1 MAKKIFSQLALAL
14 LFAAC
19 SNIDN
24 TVLAPPTIPTVE
36 GKQNIVEESEFSS
49 YIDWQTY
56 ATHGRGETKH
66 RGGIGVL
73 LLHRLADLRR
83 RRLLPLR
90 HGRMAG
96 PHDISRGRRKQG
108 HNAGAGR
115 AGGCLSQKGVQGR
128 HHAPAEP
135 HLPSL

>member
-1 MAKKIFSQLALAL
+1 MTKKIFSLLALKKN
-14 LFAAC
+14 LFPARAC
-19 SNIDN
+19 TPLRS
-24 TVLAPPTIPTVE
+24 LQQHRQYSLRHPHH
-36 GKQNIVEESEFSS
+36 
-49 YIDWQTY
+49 
-56 ATHGRGETKH
+56 THGRGETKH

-90 HGRMAG
+90 YGRMAG

>member
-1 MAKKIFSQLALAL
+1 MTKKIFSLLALAL

-24 TVLAPPTIPTVE
+24 TVLDTPTIPTVA

-56 ATHGRGETKH
+56 AGDDFYRY
-66 RGGIGVL
+66 
-73 LLHRLADLRR
+73 A
-83 RRLLPLR
+83 
-90 HGRMAG
+90 
-96 PHDISRGRRKQG
+96 ISRGRRKQG
-108 HNAGAGR
+108 HNAGAER